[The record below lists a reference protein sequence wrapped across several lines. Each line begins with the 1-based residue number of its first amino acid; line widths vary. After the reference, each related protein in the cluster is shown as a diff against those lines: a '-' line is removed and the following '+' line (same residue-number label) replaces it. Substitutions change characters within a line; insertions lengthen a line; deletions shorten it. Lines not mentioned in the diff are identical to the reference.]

1 MTRSL
6 LEVNQAF
13 ADMIEAAKASVVRVD
28 AGGRGVGTGI
38 IWHSDATR
46 SEVVTNAHV
55 VAGVTRRNSGGL
67 RIVTADN
74 RRFAAQLL
82 AGDPQLDLALLGLA
96 VGGLP
101 TARIGDSA
109 RLRVGELVFAIGN
122 PWGQTGVVT
131 SGVISGLGSMAIRGT
146 RRIAPYIRS
155 DVLLAP
161 GNSGGPLLNAAGAVI
176 GVNAMIFGGDLSVAI
191 PSRVVAEWIAEQQ
204 PAVK

>member
-1 MTRSL
+1 MRRSPSA
-6 LEVNQAF
+6 VNQAF
-13 ADMIEAAKASVVRVD
+13 ADIVEAAKASVVRIDV
-28 AGGRGVGTGI
+28 GSRGVGTGI
-38 IWHSDATR
+38 IWRSDAAR
-46 SEVVTNAHV
+46 SEVITNAHV
-55 VAGVTRRNSGGL
+55 VAGLTRRNSGGL
-67 RIVTADN
+67 RIVTADD
-74 RRFAAQLL
+74 RSFAAQLL

-122 PWGQTGVVT
+122 PWGQAGVVT
-131 SGVISGLGSMAIRGT
+131 AGVISGLGSMAIRGT

-191 PSRVVAEWIAEQQ
+191 PSHVVAEWIADNDRL
-204 PAVK
+204 